1 MVYLYSLSRC
11 PKRANWLCPLL
22 ARRIVVL
29 WQTDYRGTRKVTAPI
44 QHIVLGERADNGMD
58 NIATKLA
65 ILAIDR
71 LTQWAFCLTPPWP
84 DV

>member
-1 MVYLYSLSRC
+1 MQVNSL
-11 PKRANWLCPLL
+11 
-22 ARRIVVL
+22 
-29 WQTDYRGTRKVTAPI
+29 
-44 QHIVLGERADNGMD
+44 ERADNGMD

-84 DV
+84 DA

>member
-1 MVYLYSLSRC
+1 MWHS
-11 PKRANWLCPLL
+11 
-22 ARRIVVL
+22 
-29 WQTDYRGTRKVTAPI
+29 GTAPI
-44 QHIVLGERADNGMD
+44 QLNSLERADNGMD

-84 DV
+84 NA